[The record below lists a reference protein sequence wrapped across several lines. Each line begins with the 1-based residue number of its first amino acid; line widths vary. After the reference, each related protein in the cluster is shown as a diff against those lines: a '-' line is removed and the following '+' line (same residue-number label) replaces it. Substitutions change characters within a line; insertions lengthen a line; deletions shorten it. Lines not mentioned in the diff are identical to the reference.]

1 MISLQSAAFMRNA
14 NGEVCIAFD
23 DAAFARA
30 EIVFIDPRTYEVT
43 ALLDGVHLTLGHV
56 SPDLAGSFMSHETVL
71 LTGPHPMGH
80 DVTLE
85 AALMTLH

>member
-1 MISLQSAAFMRNA
+1 MISLQSASFMRNA

-30 EIVFIDPRTYEVT
+30 EIVFIDPNSLEVT
-43 ALLDGVHLTLGHV
+43 ALLDGVQLHIGHI
-56 SPDLAGSFMSHETVL
+56 SPDLAHSFMSHETVL
-71 LTGPHPMGH
+71 LTGPHPMGY